1 MGDRLSK
8 IAVLPAKTVQSVVL
22 RRFRGL
28 FKRENGARKVEQKQA
43 PAVLDPKVAGSSPVG
58 HPLT

>member
-1 MGDRLSK
+1 MSK
-8 IAVLPAKTVQSVVL
+8 FAVLPAKTVQSVVL